1 MGRGTLAKQTGF
13 LCNVLVA
20 SLQEGS
26 AYHASNGMSALGG
39 ASAEVNN
46 IAAGIISSE
55 GCRDAGRCCREAW
68 TEGWKNRQDVHAMSA
83 QSPRLVSE

>member
-26 AYHASNGMSALGG
+26 AYHASNVMSALGG
-39 ASAEVNN
+39 GDPSGKQMNPLATAVDEV
-46 IAAGIISSE
+46 
-55 GCRDAGRCCREAW
+55 
-68 TEGWKNRQDVHAMSA
+68 
-83 QSPRLVSE
+83 